1 MAKPARAAGRF
12 RWISAKKPDLRG
24 RAERWLNACALR
36 HVLGHRIDFG
46 FEETTAPTSQWK

>member
-24 RAERWLNACALR
+24 RAELWLNACALR